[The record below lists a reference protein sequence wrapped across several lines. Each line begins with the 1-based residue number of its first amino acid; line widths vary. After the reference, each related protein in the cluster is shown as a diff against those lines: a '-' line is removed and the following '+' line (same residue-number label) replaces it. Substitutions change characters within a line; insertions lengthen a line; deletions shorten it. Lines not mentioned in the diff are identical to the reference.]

1 MRGAMASPATDSALQ
16 RLPVEAAVLEVLE
29 PLLGRFTAR
38 RALALACPPNMTE
51 PNIDAVLTRLRP
63 MLRTLLGAA
72 AAEHALKV
80 VRLLACGEEIAS

>member
-1 MRGAMASPATDSALQ
+1 MASSATDSDVQ
-16 RLPVEAAVLEVLE
+16 GLPVEAAVLEVLE

-38 RALALACPPNMTE
+38 RALSLACPKTMTD
-51 PNIDAVLTRLRP
+51 PNIDAVLARLQP

-80 VRLLACGEEIAS
+80 VRLLVCGEEIAS